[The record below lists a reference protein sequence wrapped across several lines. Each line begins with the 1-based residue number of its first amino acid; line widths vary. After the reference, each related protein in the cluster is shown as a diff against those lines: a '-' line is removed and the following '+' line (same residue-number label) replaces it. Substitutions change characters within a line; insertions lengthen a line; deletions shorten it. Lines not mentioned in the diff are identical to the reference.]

1 MDLVLKGGGEDL
13 EKDTSYEEDFFYRR
27 GGPNHGVGVYGGDFF
42 T

>member
-27 GGPNHGVGVYGGDFF
+27 GGPNHGYNFAIVM
-42 T
+42 TK